1 MGICFADE
9 QTRNIMEVFFL
20 FFFLLF
26 ASAWKERNRE
36 SHNKEQG
43 GNKAGTFEMIRKT
56 RKQKG

>member
-9 QTRNIMEVFFL
+9 QTRNIMEI
-20 FFFLLF
+20 FFFFLF